1 MEKQRNVNGLNG
13 ELNKKS
19 KKKGTIRTK
28 LLITPLILI
37 LVGVMAIGL
46 LSSYNTKESL
56 FNQMKSDGL
65 FISEQFIMRLGDNQQ
80 SLNNLNLMLESKI
93 RGVGKTVVSNQAQI
107 SNAYL
112 VKLAEDMDV
121 DEINYTD
128 SSGNITF

>member
-46 LSSYNTKESL
+46 LSSL
-56 FNQMKSDGL
+56 QH
-65 FISEQFIMRLGDNQQ
+65 
-80 SLNNLNLMLESKI
+80 
-93 RGVGKTVVSNQAQI
+93 
-107 SNAYL
+107 
-112 VKLAEDMDV
+112 
-121 DEINYTD
+121 
-128 SSGNITF
+128 